1 MTAEREKPTKPADV
15 AKGRAPDFDTAA
27 MAAAQAAVEAARAGK
42 GADGSSVED
51 APAKSP
57 TPAPASPALTKI
69 KEA

>member
-1 MTAEREKPTKPADV
+1 MSVQKDTPTKPADV
-15 AKGRAPDFDTAA
+15 AKGRAPDFDAAA

-57 TPAPASPALTKI
+57 NPAPASPALTKI